1 MLSKITILIDNVK
14 EAYKETAVKA
24 VRKMPVS
31 GTLEQKQRHI
41 SVCVARA
48 HGELDW
54 ICILTKIPDSTL
66 GPRLNFTKNSV
77 STLGSS
83 LEARILAT
91 VSTGVSQYTD

>member
-1 MLSKITILIDNVK
+1 MK

-24 VRKMPVS
+24 VREMPVY
-31 GTLEQKQRHI
+31 GTLEQKQKHI

-66 GPRLNFTKNSV
+66 GSSLSFRKKPV

-83 LEARILAT
+83 LEARIIAT